1 MARLQ
6 VLCSTWLDHEG
17 FIFLNIHGTRRQCG
31 EACCEMTK
39 DSSDT
44 ATTSEFVIFPL
55 SPPPQRHF
63 HPVWKGVKG
72 HNESTTYLPWPV
84 AWEERYP
91 FPTGSIQHIEKYLH
105 SFVVGGWYEHYQKPS
120 GHPHYPDSVTPLHP
134 STIYTCSM
142 LICFMFLKIRPVTN
156 FKLIQDTFQW
166 SPPLQGTTF
175 ESNPPPLQV
184 TTFESDPHH
193 YRVQHFN
200 DPTTTE
206 HNISMTSTSTGY
218 NISMTPP
225 LQGTTFES
233 DHHHYRV
240 QHFNDPTT
248 TGYNIWI
255 GPPPLQDTTFQWP
268 PPLQGTTFPWPHHY
282 RVQNFHDPTSTGY
295 NISMTPPLQGTTFPW
310 PTTTKYISMTPTTTY
325 FNDSHSRVHLS
336 DIIHRLHYNDSYF
349 NVSFILITTIRE
361 CNILTFLYSDHRVQH
376 FYDPLFWIN
385 LQSML
390 FNETSHTKRDYHNR
404 CTESS
409 TGTWSYWL

>member
-193 YRVQHFN
+193 YRVQHLN
-200 DPTTTE
+200 RTTT
-206 HNISMTSTSTGY
+206 TTGY

-225 LQGTTFES
+225 LQGTTFEL
-233 DHHHYRV
+233 DHHHYRIQHFNDPHHYRV
-240 QHFNDPTT
+240 QHFHDPTT
-248 TGYNIWI
+248 TGYK
-255 GPPPLQDTTFQWP
+255 
-268 PPLQGTTFPWPHHY
+268 
-282 RVQNFHDPTSTGY
+282 
-295 NISMTPPLQGTTFPW
+295 ISMTPPLQGTTFQW
-310 PTTTKYISMTPTTTY
+310 P
-325 FNDSHSRVHLS
+325 H
-336 DIIHRLHYNDSYF
+336 HY
-349 NVSFILITTIRE
+349 
-361 CNILTFLYSDHRVQH
+361 RVQH
-376 FYDPLFWIN
+376 FHDPP
-385 LQSML
+385 LQSTFQWLPPLHILMTVIAGYIWV
-390 FNETSHTKRDYHNR
+390 TSFTDYIIMTAISMYH
-404 CTESS
+404 SF
-409 TGTWSYWL
+409 W